1 MLGNF
6 NGAIKLCIKVI
17 PYWDCIYN

>member
-6 NGAIKLCIKVI
+6 SGAIKLCTKAI